1 MKIVVL
7 RLGHRPLRDKRVT
20 THVALAARA
29 FGADGI
35 VVSEEDKNVEA
46 SVKDVAKRWGGK
58 FFIKTASWERYIN
71 SWKGIVVHLT
81 MYGMPLDSVIEEIRK
96 TKKSVLIVV
105 GSEKVPGKLF
115 GIADYNVAV
124 GNQPHSEVSAV
135 STFLD
140 RLFMGKELRREF
152 KGELRIIPSK
162 NSKKVQRL

>member
-35 VVSEEDKNVEA
+35 VISEEDKNIEA
-46 SVKDVAKRWGGK
+46 SVKDVAERWGGK
-58 FFIKTASWERYIN
+58 FFVKTANWERCIK

-81 MYGMPLDSVIEEIRK
+81 MYGMPLDGAIEEIRK
-96 TKKSVLIVV
+96 TKKDVLIVV
-105 GSEKVPGKLF
+105 GAEKVPGKLF
-115 GIADYNVAV
+115 AIADYNVAV

-135 STFLD
+135 SVFLD
-140 RLFMGKELRREF
+140 RFFMGRGLGKEF
-152 KGELRIIPSK
+152 AGKLRIVPSK
-162 NSKKVQRL
+162 NSKKVIRR